1 MKVYIVISETRL
13 TVHCTDWRTD
23 PHETERRHDH
33 EAIQA
38 KGDSDIDSDS
48 DSRDVGGDNH
58 VTKVEPGTR
67 SGGVL
72 AMAAVVE
79 CVLQWYWYG

>member
-1 MKVYIVISETRL
+1 MLHHVISETRL

-23 PHETERRHDH
+23 PHETERRHDY

-38 KGDSDIDSDS
+38 KDELDIDSDRG
-48 DSRDVGGDNH
+48 DDGGDNH
-58 VTKVEPGTR
+58 VTKAGPGTR

-72 AMAAVVE
+72 AMAANVVG
-79 CVLQWYWYG
+79 CAAVVLV

>member
-1 MKVYIVISETRL
+1 MLHHVISETRL

-23 PHETERRHDH
+23 PHETERRHDY
-33 EAIQA
+33 EAIPA
-38 KGDSDIDSDS
+38 KGDSDIDGD
-48 DSRDVGGDNH
+48 RGDVGGDNH

-72 AMAAVVE
+72 AMAAVTVV
-79 CVLQWYWYG
+79 CAAVVLV

>member
-1 MKVYIVISETRL
+1 M
-13 TVHCTDWRTD
+13 HCTDWRTD
-23 PHETERRHDH
+23 PHETERRHDY
-33 EAIQA
+33 EAIPA
-38 KGDSDIDSDS
+38 KGDS

-72 AMAAVVE
+72 AMAAT
-79 CVLQWYWYG
+79 G